1 MTRFTR
7 QASARPNCPEPD
19 GAPNYCSCEA
29 PRRTLGASSEARI
42 KMIDT
47 FLRMFLAGRRRGGRR
62 SLKWALVWTAVA
74 ILAGPAIGKIMD
86 EQGK

>member
-1 MTRFTR
+1 ML
-7 QASARPNCPEPD
+7 D
-19 GAPNYCSCEA
+19 
-29 PRRTLGASSEARI
+29 L
-42 KMIDT
+42 
-47 FLRMFLAGRRRGGRR
+47 FLQMFLIARARRGGRR

>member
-1 MTRFTR
+1 
-7 QASARPNCPEPD
+7 
-19 GAPNYCSCEA
+19 
-29 PRRTLGASSEARI
+29 
-42 KMIDT
+42 MIDT